1 MAEDK
6 KVVVCIEDEPE
17 MIDLVKLILGRK
29 GFELVGA
36 VGGREGLK
44 KVRGFLFST
53 GLNLQSDLEAGS
65 LSSDFQQ
72 EFQNNEISLSNDVT
86 ITPKEDGSGWYI
98 NDTEREQT
106 YVVEKGVETLDIYA
120 PDLKPDLVLLD
131 LMMPDM
137 DGWEVYQ
144 KMKTDDDLK
153 EIPVIVVTAKAQ
165 SIDKVLGLHIAKVE
179 DYVTKPFGPQELL
192 QAVNKVLGL
201 DES

>member
-1 MAEDK
+1 MAQDK

-36 VGGREGLK
+36 VGGREGLET
-44 KVRGFLFST
+44 VR
-53 GLNLQSDLEAGS
+53 Q
-65 LSSDFQQ
+65 
-72 EFQNNEISLSNDVT
+72 
-86 ITPKEDGSGWYI
+86 
-98 NDTEREQT
+98 
-106 YVVEKGVETLDIYA
+106 
-120 PDLKPDLVLLD
+120 LKPDLELLD

-144 KMKTDDDLK
+144 KMKTDEELK

-201 DES
+201 ED